1 MIFPGES
8 REDGEGLPGKAAPAA
23 GRQPRRGKGAPGE
36 EALRRA
42 GQGQGAGERPGE
54 NVIFPGES
62 GERTGERGPWGGQGV
77 FTQCSWVFL
86 AFATEPYYNKKRNWV
101 TAPAGG
107 EAREVF

>member
-23 GRQPRRGKGAPGE
+23 GRQPRRGKEAPGE
-36 EALRRA
+36 EALCLV
-42 GQGQGAGERPGE
+42 GQGQG
-54 NVIFPGES
+54 
-62 GERTGERGPWGGQGV
+62 PWSGQGV